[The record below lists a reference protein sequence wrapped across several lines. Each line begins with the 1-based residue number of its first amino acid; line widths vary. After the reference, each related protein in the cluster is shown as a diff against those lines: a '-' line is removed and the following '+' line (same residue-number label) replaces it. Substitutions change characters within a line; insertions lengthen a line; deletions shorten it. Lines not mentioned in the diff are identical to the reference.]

1 MNGDL
6 IPCLGF
12 LGFFLMLFAF
22 IAFNRYLAYRETIA
36 LAEKGLVRPERL
48 RGDGKGALRWGILST
63 ALGLALC
70 AGWVIAYLS
79 VGRDEDGFA
88 LFALIGL
95 FPTFFGL
102 ALILIYVLTREDRQ
116 PERKSEAAAPAEL
129 PKAE

>member
-1 MNGDL
+1 MNGDV

-12 LGFFLMLFAF
+12 LAFFLMLFSF
-22 IAFNRYLAYRETIA
+22 IAFTRYLAYRETIV
-36 LAEKGLVRPERL
+36 LAEKGLMRPERL
-48 RGDGKGALRWGILST
+48 RGDGKGALRWGIVST
-63 ALGLALC
+63 AMGLALC
-70 AGWVIAYLS
+70 LGWVIAFLT

-102 ALILIYVLTREDRQ
+102 ALILIYVLTREAKQ
-116 PERKSEAAAPAEL
+116 PEPKSEAAAPADL

>member
-1 MNGDL
+1 MSDGL

-12 LGFFLMLFAF
+12 LGFFLMLFSF
-22 IAFNRYLAYRETIA
+22 IAFTRYLAYRETVV

-48 RGDGKGALRWGILST
+48 RGDGKGALRWGIIST
-63 ALGLALC
+63 AMGLALC
-70 AGWVIAYLS
+70 LGWVIAFFT

-102 ALILIYVLTREDRQ
+102 ALILIYVLTREPKK
-116 PERKSEAAAPAEL
+116 PELKNGRAEPADL
-129 PKAE
+129 PRPE